1 MYMPTKKYL
10 RKKAKNSVKLQL
22 SKILTEP
29 FNPSDRVALITRLA
43 NHEFVAKTRFPT
55 VQFFVISSIYF
66 ITMTHANSVCIH
78 FIYAMHKKND
88 CI

>member
-22 SKILTEP
+22 SKILKEP
-29 FNPSDRVALITRLA
+29 LNPRDRVALITRLE
-43 NHEFVAKTRFPT
+43 NHEFVAKTRFLT

-66 ITMTHANSVCIH
+66 ITMTHANAVYIH
-78 FIYAMHKKND
+78 FTYAMHKKND

>member
-1 MYMPTKKYL
+1 MPTKKYL

-43 NHEFVAKTRFPT
+43 NHEFVAKT
-55 VQFFVISSIYF
+55 
-66 ITMTHANSVCIH
+66 
-78 FIYAMHKKND
+78 
-88 CI
+88 